1 MTARSTPRRGIPRP
15 LAFGALF
22 TVLAIG
28 GTFLLDPY
36 RNFQLATVAAYFCA
50 TAGLTVLIGRS
61 GQLSLGQAA
70 LMAAGGYGYA
80 LTANAMTDAGA
91 TGIPR
96 FLVSMVTA
104 MAVAGVIGWLL
115 GLAAARLRGPYLAGV
130 TLALVIAVPA
140 VAAVFSGVLRGDQGV
155 QTGYDAVPPLLER
168 LIAVEQWQAWVAIL
182 VAGVVVT
189 GLAIYARGRTGL
201 RVRAVRDDE
210 TAARLNG
217 VRPGRVKVGA
227 FTVSSLAAGAGG
239 AVLCFVS
246 QSVSPGA
253 YTLAFSL
260 LLVVAVVLGG
270 LGSIGGA
277 AIGSALI
284 VLLPWV
290 LAVAADALPL
300 PAEAQQRLSGNL
312 SILVFGLLLIV
323 VTLLRPGGLASL
335 RLRPRLRRRR
345 VAATSAA
352 SADPGPAPGAVAGP
366 GSAPCAVADPRPT
379 PGAVAGLGGSADR
392 GPTEPGHSGPR
403 RDTSPPRP
411 AEPREDLSSRAPA
424 QATEHGA
431 PDRAEPRHPESELEP
446 APPTPHRKR

>member
-1 MTARSTPRRGIPRP
+1 MNRPTTPRRGIPRTIA
-15 LAFGALF
+15 LGAGL

-36 RNFQLATVAAYFCA
+36 RNFQLATIAAYFCA

-70 LMAAGGYGYA
+70 FMAAGGYGYA

-96 FLVSMVTA
+96 FAVSLLAGLT
-104 MAVAGVIGWLL
+104 VAGALGWLL

-130 TLALVIAVPA
+130 TLALVVAVPA

-155 QTGYDAVPPLLER
+155 QIAYDGVPPLLER

-189 GLAIYARGRTGL
+189 GLAVYARGRTGL

-227 FTVSSLAAGAGG
+227 FTMSSIAAGAGG
-239 AVLCFVS
+239 AVLCFAT

-290 LAVAADALPL
+290 LGVAADALPL
-300 PAEAQQRLSGNL
+300 PAEVEQRLSGNL

-323 VTLLRPGGLASL
+323 AMLVRPGGLASL
-335 RLRPRLRRRR
+335 RLSWRRRSPGTR
-345 VAATSAA
+345 QPAAAQPAA
-352 SADPGPAPGAVAGP
+352 PHEAGA
-366 GSAPCAVADPRPT
+366 
-379 PGAVAGLGGSADR
+379 
-392 GPTEPGHSGPR
+392 
-403 RDTSPPRP
+403 
-411 AEPREDLSSRAPA
+411 
-424 QATEHGA
+424 
-431 PDRAEPRHPESELEP
+431 RHPEPQLET